1 MFDKWRCLNGSKMTR
16 SQARFKYGEV
26 NSMHPSKSRL
36 TLGQRVKDLVGEDRL
51 GHDAN
56 NET

>member
-1 MFDKWRCLNGSKMTR
+1 MTR

-36 TLGQRVKDLVGEDRL
+36 TLGQRVKEQRDMRFPIMVQIQL
-51 GHDAN
+51 
-56 NET
+56 